1 MNQLPFLVMSLARNW
16 GVSLAGWAIVSS
28 MIWFLFPLVPALRP
42 QERRVMAILAVMTV
56 FLAVSGVLA
65 WRKRRRQRILAQ
77 EMAGEGGDG
86 RDSGADAA
94 EEVARLK
101 DRMKQALARL
111 KKGRRGRHLYDQPW
125 YVMIGPPGSGKTTAL
140 QNSGLHFPLAE
151 DAESGPVSGVGGTR
165 LCDWWFADEAVLI
178 DTAGRYTT
186 QDSDAVV
193 DRAGWRAFLDLLR
206 HTRPRQPING
216 VIVVL
221 SLVDLAAMDQA
232 ERSAHARSVRLRIN
246 EITERLRLRVPVY
259 VVLSKADQV
268 RGFDAYFEDLDTTGR
283 AQVWGMTFPVDAG
296 VGAFS
301 REFRLLVDRLAERQ
315 AERLQAERAA
325 ERRALIGNFPLQVA
339 SLETPLAEFLTQ
351 AFAGS
356 RLDPAPLLRG
366 VYMTSATQQGTPI
379 DRLTGMLA
387 RTFGVDQKHVSS
399 LRPVSGRGYF
409 IARLL
414 RDVVLNEALLV
425 SHRPEWMR
433 RRRILRAAGFSA
445 VAVGTAAV
453 ALLLWRT
460 GVENRIAIEQADE
473 SVGAYR
479 QLLGSTTLDPVSDD
493 DLSHVGPLLDAAGN
507 LRRVDVGWS
516 PRLYGVS
523 QQGKLE
529 QSSRV
534 IYEGALERA
543 FLPRLLWRL
552 ERQMRAHLENPNY
565 LYEAT
570 RIYLMLGG
578 AGPVDP
584 GLVQAWM
591 SADWAARFPGTLNAD
606 LRAHLLSHLTA
617 LLATP
622 LPAVPLDGALVENAR
637 AAFSRVTLAERVYG
651 RIRLGTAAQAVPDW
665 TPSDALGVTGRQ
677 IFARK
682 SGKPLT
688 EGIPGLYTGAGFQG
702 ALLRDLSATTRATAG
717 ESWVLGHAEQIPT
730 DGPQVAAL
738 EQSVLLLYFNDARE
752 RWNSLLGDLL
762 LTSSSG
768 RDVTIQDLY
777 MLSSPQS
784 PMRDLLAAI
793 VHKLPLEST
802 PGKDPAR
809 PADSAGDAGPV
820 TLVAAAAPARATLA
834 TSPAAQAFQAHFQP
848 LADLL
853 GTGGAAPLDNVLRLI
868 NALQQEVAALAPNA
882 GNLSGT
888 LQGSGQPAQLLLA
901 EAERQPVPVIGWL
914 RQVATSGSAM
924 LGAATHAAA
933 SAAFTGGDGP
943 QALCKSVV
951 DGRFPFS
958 PRSPN
963 DASIDD
969 FARLFAPGGLL
980 DKFFQT
986 QVKPFTDTRGP
997 VWRAQALGGVSAPV
1011 DPASLASFQ
1020 RAAAIR
1026 DAFFPTGGPPQVHFA
1041 MVPKAGTGETATL
1054 TLGTTSVGADADHA
1068 TSLSWPGADSAGTAS
1083 LQFGKTPADG
1093 PILQASGP
1101 WALFRLLAQGRV
1113 LPGSA
1118 ETSDLVF
1125 ESGPHR
1131 AAFTLRASSSSTPF
1145 QQKLLAGFS
1154 CPTIR

>member
-1 MNQLPFLVMSLARNW
+1 MNQLPFLVMSLARSW
-16 GVSLAGWAIVSS
+16 GVSLTGWVIVSS
-28 MIWFLFPLVPALRP
+28 LIWFLFPLVPALRP
-42 QERRVMAILAVMTV
+42 EARRVMAILAVMAI
-56 FLAVSGVLA
+56 FLAVNGVLA
-65 WRKRRRQRILAQ
+65 WRKRRRQRALAQ
-77 EMAGEGGDG
+77 AMTGEGSDA
-86 RDSGADAA
+86 RDSDADAA

-101 DRMKQALARL
+101 ERMRQALARL

-140 QNSGLHFPLAE
+140 RNSGLHFPLAE
-151 DAESGPVSGVGGTR
+151 DAEGGPVGGVGGTR

-193 DRAGWRAFLDLLR
+193 DRAGWQAFLDLLR
-206 HTRPRQPING
+206 RTRPRQPING

-221 SLVDLAAMDQA
+221 SLTDLAAADQA

-246 EITERLRLRVPVY
+246 EVTERLRLRVPVY

-268 RGFDAYFEDLDTTGR
+268 RGFDAYFDDLDATGR
-283 AQVWGMTFPVDAG
+283 TQVWGMTFPADAD

-315 AERLQAERAA
+315 VERLQAERAA
-325 ERRALIGNFPLQVA
+325 ERRALIGSFPLQVA
-339 SLETPLAEFLTQ
+339 SLEPPLTEFLTQ

-356 RLDPAPLLRG
+356 RLDPAPFLRG

-387 RTFGVDQKHVSS
+387 RTFGVDQKQVPS
-399 LRPVSGRGYF
+399 LRPVAGRGYF
-409 IARLL
+409 IARFL

-425 SHRPEWMR
+425 SHRPEWIR
-433 RRRILRAAGFSA
+433 RRRTLRAAGFSA
-445 VAVGTAAV
+445 VAVGTAAAAV
-453 ALLLWRT
+453 LLWRT

-473 SVGAYR
+473 SVAAYR
-479 QLLGSTTLDPVSDD
+479 QLLGGTTLDPVSDD
-493 DLSHVGPLLDAAGN
+493 DLSHVGPLLDAAGT
-507 LRRVDVGWS
+507 LRHVDPGWL

-529 QSSRV
+529 QGNRV
-534 IYEGALERA
+534 IYAGALERI

-552 ERQMRAHLENPNY
+552 EQQMRAHLGDPNY

-578 AGPVDP
+578 AGPLDP

-591 SADWAARFPGTLNAD
+591 TADWAARLPGTLNAS
-606 LRAHLLSHLTA
+606 LRAHLSSHLAA
-617 LLATP
+617 LLAAP
-622 LPAVPLDGALVENAR
+622 LPAVPLDGALVESAR
-637 AAFSRVTLAERVYG
+637 VAFSRVTLAERVYG
-651 RIRLGTAAQAVPDW
+651 RIRLDAAAQAVPDW
-665 TPSDALGVTGRQ
+665 SPADALGVTGRQ
-677 IFARK
+677 MFARK

-688 EGIPGLYTGAGFQG
+688 EGIPGFYIGAGFRG
-702 ALLRDLSATTRATAG
+702 ALLHDLPATTRAAAG

-738 EQSVLLLYFNDARE
+738 EQSVLSLYFNDARE
-752 RWNSLLGDLL
+752 RWDSLLGDLL
-762 LTSSSG
+762 LASGSG
-768 RDVTIQDLY
+768 RDMTIQDLY
-777 MLSSPQS
+777 ILSSPQS
-784 PMRDLLAAI
+784 PMRDLLTAV
-793 VHKLPLEST
+793 VHKLPLESAS
-802 PGKDPAR
+802 GKDPAK
-809 PADSAGDAGPV
+809 PADRAGDAGPV
-820 TLVAAAAPARATLA
+820 TLLAAATPAP
-834 TSPAAQAFQAHFQP
+834 SPAPQAFQAHFQP

-901 EAERQPVPVIGWL
+901 EAERQPVPVAGWL
-914 RQVATSGSAM
+914 RQIAASGSAM
-924 LGAATHAAA
+924 LGTATHAAA
-933 SAAFTGGDGP
+933 AAAFTGGDGP
-943 QALCKSVV
+943 QALCKTVV

-958 PRSPN
+958 PRSSQ

-969 FARLFAPGGLL
+969 FARLLAPGGML
-980 DKFFQT
+980 DKFFQA
-986 QVKPFTDTRGP
+986 QIKPFTDTRGP
-997 VWRAQALGGVSAPV
+997 VWRAQALGGVAAPV

-1026 DAFFPTGGPPQVHFA
+1026 DAFFPTGGPPQVHFTMA
-1041 MVPKAGTGETATL
+1041 PKPGAGETATL
-1054 TLGTTSVGADADHA
+1054 TLGTASVSADADHA
-1068 TSLSWPGADSAGTAS
+1068 TALSWPDAGNGSTAS
-1083 LQFGKTPADG
+1083 LQFGKAPPDG
-1093 PILQASGP
+1093 PAFQASGP

-1113 LPGSA
+1113 LPGRGEA
-1118 ETSDLVF
+1118 SDLIF
-1125 ESGPHR
+1125 ESGQHR
-1131 AAFTLRASSSSTPF
+1131 AAFTLQASSSSTPF
-1145 QQKLLAGFS
+1145 QPKLLAGFS
-1154 CPTIR
+1154 CPVIR